1 MADNDNPTPPEGEPN
16 PAKKGAD
23 KGAEKGPEDIVNEA
37 LEKAAEDAAGEEN
50 ASAEETAQS
59 GEETAQ
65 SDEEAGAAAATDAT
79 ADAELSAAELLVA
92 LEAARAAGSQS
103 QDQALRAKAEMENL
117 RRRTTRD
124 VENAHKFALE
134 KFTKALIPVF
144 ESLEKAEAS
153 KGDATDAESA
163 AAVLEGVSLS
173 LKLFKDTLEKQG
185 VTQIDPHGEPFDPAF
200 HEAVA
205 MVPMPDSEPNSVI
218 EVIRKGFDLNGRLVQ
233 AAQVVVS
240 QAPPEG

>member
-1 MADNDNPTPPEGEPN
+1 MADNDNPTPPDGEH
-16 PAKKGAD
+16 AGAD
-23 KGAEKGPEDIVNEA
+23 KDAEDIVNEA
-37 LEKAAEDAAGEEN
+37 LEKAADALSEG
-50 ASAEETAQS
+50 
-59 GEETAQ
+59 
-65 SDEEAGAAAATDAT
+65 DAGADADAT
-79 ADAELSAAELLVA
+79 APEDGPRADTDLSPAELLVA
-92 LEAARAAGSQS
+92 IEAAREAAAAS

-134 KFTKALIPVF
+134 KFTKALIPVY
-144 ESLEKAEAS
+144 ESLEKAEGS

-185 VTQIDPHGEPFDPAF
+185 VTEIDPHGEPFDPAF

-205 MVPMPDSEPNSVI
+205 MVPMPTAEPNSVI

-240 QAPPEG
+240 QAPPTA

>member
-1 MADNDNPTPPEGEPN
+1 MADSDNPT
-16 PAKKGAD
+16 
-23 KGAEKGPEDIVNEA
+23 
-37 LEKAAEDAAGEEN
+37 EN
-50 ASAEETAQS
+50 SP
-59 GEETAQ
+59 
-65 SDEEAGAAAATDAT
+65 EEAEQAPTPEQEAT
-79 ADAELSAAELLVA
+79 ADAAPEAQDSPGEGDAADGASPADADLSPAELLAA
-92 LEAARAAGSQS
+92 LETAREAASGAK
-103 QDQALRAKAEMENL
+103 DQALRAKAEMENL

-134 KFTKALIPVF
+134 KFSKALIPVF

-153 KGDATDAESA
+153 KSDATDAESA

-185 VTQIDPHGEPFDPAF
+185 VTEIDPHGQPFDPNL

-205 MVPMPDSEPNSVI
+205 MVPMPSAEPNSVI
-218 EVIRKGFDLNGRLVQ
+218 EVIRKGFDLNGRLIQ

-240 QAPPEG
+240 KAGD

>member
-1 MADNDNPTPPEGEPN
+1 MADNDNPTPPEGEQ
-16 PAKKGAD
+16 AGAD
-23 KGAEKGPEDIVNEA
+23 KGAEDIVNEA
-37 LEKAAEDAAGEEN
+37 LEKAAEALSEDNADA
-50 ASAEETAQS
+50 
-59 GEETAQ
+59 
-65 SDEEAGAAAATDAT
+65 DGAAPQDGPRADTD
-79 ADAELSAAELLVA
+79 LSPAELLVA
-92 LEAARAAGSQS
+92 IEAAREAAAAS

-185 VTQIDPHGEPFDPAF
+185 VTEIDPHGEPFDPAF

-205 MVPMPDSEPNSVI
+205 MVPMPTAEPNSVI

-240 QAPPEG
+240 QAPPTA

>member
-1 MADNDNPTPPEGEPN
+1 MADND
-16 PAKKGAD
+16 K
-23 KGAEKGPEDIVNEA
+23 
-37 LEKAAEDAAGEEN
+37 AEDAAETPAEPELAADQDADLDNSGEQ
-50 ASAEETAQS
+50 ADAGSAESEPAAGT
-59 GEETAQ
+59 E
-65 SDEEAGAAAATDAT
+65 EEAAR
-79 ADAELSAAELLVA
+79 ADADLSPAELLVA
-92 LEAARAAGSQS
+92 LEGARESVAGA

-117 RRRTTRD
+117 RRRSARE

-134 KFTKALIPVF
+134 KFSKALIPVY
-144 ESLEKAEAS
+144 ESLEKAESS

-185 VTQIDPHGEPFDPAF
+185 VSQIDPHGEPFDPNL

-205 MVPMPDSEPNSVI
+205 MVPMPSAEPNSII
-218 EVIRKGFDLNGRLVQ
+218 EVIRKGFDLNGRLIQ

-240 QAPPEG
+240 KAEDS

>member
-1 MADNDNPTPPEGEPN
+1 MADNDTPSGDEQENAAPTD
-16 PAKKGAD
+16 GAT
-23 KGAEKGPEDIVNEA
+23 
-37 LEKAAEDAAGEEN
+37 EDAAAGAD
-50 ASAEETAQS
+50 ASADSADSSATQAET
-59 GEETAQ
+59 
-65 SDEEAGAAAATDAT
+65 DAATASDGESEAV
-79 ADAELSAAELLVA
+79 ADADLSPEELLAALATGREAVA
-92 LEAARAAGSQS
+92 QA
-103 QDQALRAKAEMENL
+103 QDQALRAKAEMETL

-134 KFTKALIPVF
+134 KFSKALIPVF

-185 VTQIDPHGEPFDPAF
+185 VTQLDPHGEPFDPNL

-205 MVPMPDSEPNSVI
+205 MVPMPDSEPNSII
-218 EVIRKGFDLNGRLVQ
+218 EVIRKGFDLNGRLIQ

-240 QAPPEG
+240 KGND

>member
-1 MADNDNPTPPEGEPN
+1 MAEGD
-16 PAKKGAD
+16 G
-23 KGAEKGPEDIVNEA
+23 VN
-37 LEKAAEDAAGEEN
+37 EDAAP
-50 ASAEETAQS
+50 A
-59 GEETAQ
+59 
-65 SDEEAGAAAATDAT
+65 DTD
-79 ADAELSAAELLVA
+79 LSPAELLA
-92 LEAARAAGSQS
+92 AIEAAREATAKA

-134 KFTKALIPVF
+134 KFTKALIPVY
-144 ESLEKAEAS
+144 ESLEKAEGS

-185 VTQIDPHGEPFDPAF
+185 VTEIDPHGEPFDPAF

-205 MVPMPDSEPNSVI
+205 MVPMPTVEPNSVI
-218 EVIRKGFDLNGRLVQ
+218 EVIRKGFDLKGRLVQ

-240 QAPPEG
+240 QAPPAAESPTHRHQPTLEFGLTGPKISTSN

>member
-1 MADNDNPTPPEGEPN
+1 MADNDNPTPPEGEQD
-16 PAKKGAD
+16 GAD
-23 KGAEKGPEDIVNEA
+23 KGAEDIVNEA
-37 LEKAAEDAAGEEN
+37 LEKAAEAPDLDGDTEGQLEGE
-50 ASAEETAQS
+50 ASA
-59 GEETAQ
+59 
-65 SDEEAGAAAATDAT
+65 DA
-79 ADAELSAAELLVA
+79 DMSAAELLVA
-92 LEAARAAGSQS
+92 LEAARTASMQS

-185 VTQIDPHGEPFDPAF
+185 VTQIDPHGEPFDPEF

-240 QAPPEG
+240 QAPPAS

>member
-1 MADNDNPTPPEGEPN
+1 MADNENPTDNDPQVETDAEAASDGPDGVD
-16 PAKKGAD
+16 GAAD
-23 KGAEKGPEDIVNEA
+23 EVEAQADSADTTETDDDAAEK
-37 LEKAAEDAAGEEN
+37 
-50 ASAEETAQS
+50 
-59 GEETAQ
+59 
-65 SDEEAGAAAATDAT
+65 TDADLT
-79 ADAELSAAELLVA
+79 PAELLAA
-92 LEAARAAGSQS
+92 LETARETVAAA
-103 QDQALRAKAEMENL
+103 QDQALRAKADVENI
-117 RRRTTRD
+117 RRRSARD

-134 KFTKALIPVF
+134 KFSKALIPVF

-185 VTQIDPHGEPFDPAF
+185 VSQIDPHGEPFDPNL

-205 MVPMPDSEPNSVI
+205 MVPMPAAEPNSVI
-218 EVIRKGFDLNGRLVQ
+218 EVIRKGFDLNGRLIQ

-240 QAPPEG
+240 KAADG

>member
-1 MADNDNPTPPEGEPN
+1 MADND
-16 PAKKGAD
+16 K
-23 KGAEKGPEDIVNEA
+23 
-37 LEKAAEDAAGEEN
+37 AEDAAETPAEPELAADQDADLDNSGEQ
-50 ASAEETAQS
+50 ADAGSAESEPAA
-59 GEETAQ
+59 GAE
-65 SDEEAGAAAATDAT
+65 EEAAR
-79 ADAELSAAELLVA
+79 ADADLSPAELLVA
-92 LEAARAAGSQS
+92 LEGARESVAGA

-117 RRRTTRD
+117 RRRSARE

-134 KFTKALIPVF
+134 KFSKALIPVY
-144 ESLEKAEAS
+144 ESLEKAESS

-185 VTQIDPHGEPFDPAF
+185 VSQIDPHGEPFDPNL

-205 MVPMPDSEPNSVI
+205 MVPMPSAEPNSII
-218 EVIRKGFDLNGRLVQ
+218 EVIRKAFNLNGRLIQ

-240 QAPPEG
+240 KAEDS

>member
-1 MADNDNPTPPEGEPN
+1 MADND
-16 PAKKGAD
+16 K
-23 KGAEKGPEDIVNEA
+23 
-37 LEKAAEDAAGEEN
+37 AEDAAETPAEPELAADQDADLDNSGEQ
-50 ASAEETAQS
+50 ADAGSAESEPAA
-59 GEETAQ
+59 GAE
-65 SDEEAGAAAATDAT
+65 EEAAR
-79 ADAELSAAELLVA
+79 ADADLSPAELLVA
-92 LEAARAAGSQS
+92 LEGARESVAGA

-117 RRRTTRD
+117 RRRSARE

-134 KFTKALIPVF
+134 KFSKALIPVY
-144 ESLEKAEAS
+144 ESLEKAESS

-185 VTQIDPHGEPFDPAF
+185 VSQIDPHGEPFDPNL

-205 MVPMPDSEPNSVI
+205 MVPMPSAEPNSII
-218 EVIRKGFDLNGRLVQ
+218 EVIRKGFDLNGRLIQ

-240 QAPPEG
+240 KAEDS

>member
-1 MADNDNPTPPEGEPN
+1 MADNDNPTPPEGDQDGTEQ
-16 PAKKGAD
+16 GA
-23 KGAEKGPEDIVNEA
+23 EDIVNEA
-37 LEKAAEDAAGEEN
+37 LEKAAEAMGDIDDGAVPEGE
-50 ASAEETAQS
+50 TP
-59 GEETAQ
+59 
-65 SDEEAGAAAATDAT
+65 TDA
-79 ADAELSAAELLVA
+79 DLSPAELLAA
-92 LEAARAAGSQS
+92 LETARETVAQA

-144 ESLEKAEAS
+144 ESLEKAEGS

-205 MVPMPDSEPNSVI
+205 MVPMPSAEPNSVI

-240 QAPPEG
+240 QAPPDSVGTETT